1 VVSDLV
7 KPVNSRLS
15 FITAMS
21 GASGAYHSIVAMRSL
36 DAFTLALNLTSCTA
50 PRDGRLY
57 GNASPPI
64 GLLPVF
70 RLSRSICAR
79 SVPHRRCPRPSASA
93 ACPLQEYSE
102 VPRFVAFFPRK
113 NPYHRSRVPR
123 QCVRGKMV
131 REFNL
136 ILHKKIRIS
145 DDLIPIASKDIFL
158 DFARNCWH
166 AAQLV
171 GNKNSNCS
179 LFCCFK
185 I

>member
-1 VVSDLV
+1 MVGSTGM
-7 KPVNSRLS
+7 P
-15 FITAMS
+15 
-21 GASGAYHSIVAMRSL
+21 
-36 DAFTLALNLTSCTA
+36 
-50 PRDGRLY
+50 
-57 GNASPPI
+57 
-64 GLLPVF
+64 LLPLDYF
-70 RLSRSICAR
+70 RFSVCHAPFAPVQCHIAGVRDRVRPPRVLSKNIRKFRDLSR
-79 SVPHRRCPRPSASA
+79 
-93 ACPLQEYSE
+93 
-102 VPRFVAFFPRK
+102 FFLGK
-113 NPYHRSRVPR
+113 IHIIDHESLV